1 MLQEFTTGIMA
12 GENLSEDQAERALEL
27 ILKEE
32 TPDSAIASFLTALT
46 VKGETAGEIAGFAR
60 VMRRQAISVSSRQAK
75 LIDTAGTGG
84 GVDTFNISTA
94 AAFVIAGAGVPV
106 AKHGNRAMTSRCG
119 SADVLAALG
128 VGIEKPAQ
136 VAERSLDEIGLAFMF
151 APLFHPAMKRVVRV
165 RRELGHRTVFN
176 LLGPLTNPAAAPF
189 QIVGVYSSGLTELVG
204 GALAALGTQRAW
216 VVNSED
222 GLDELS
228 VGGVARICDVQGTNI
243 KSFDLDPTDF
253 GFEIC
258 PALEL
263 AGGTPEEN
271 AGLIRA
277 ILEGR
282 RSGPPREVVV
292 LNAAA
297 ALHVADEGDFKQVI
311 ERARESIDSGAALLK
326 LNQLVE
332 MYRD

>member
-84 GVDTFNISTA
+84 GVDTFNISTTT
-94 AAFVIAGAGVPV
+94 AFVIAGAGVPV

-189 QIVGVYSSGLTELVG
+189 QLVGVYSSGLTELVG

-253 GFEIC
+253 GFEVC
-258 PALEL
+258 SALEL

-277 ILEGR
+277 ILGGR

>member
-253 GFEIC
+253 GFEVC
-258 PALEL
+258 SALEL

-277 ILEGR
+277 ILGGR